1 MHQLSKI
8 AVVGMLTL
16 AMPGCGMQTDSE
28 QSTAATPSTPE
39 VVVEK
44 EPAVEPFDQPS
55 MVPQQPKKS
64 TIASAPSLIEPTNGN
79 QRAKQV
85 PKGRQDPFAG
95 LFVQAI
101 PSVPTTKPPQRIVQP
116 PSPLVTAPQP
126 VAIGSP
132 NPLVNISPSSSQ
144 TSPSQTNPLPPVEP
158 SSTPQPVLPPLAQEP
173 DLARGVAVTGVIQI
187 GSEPQ
192 AIIKVPNETTSRY
205 VRVGQRL
212 SNGQVLVKRIE
223 INENSEPVVILE
235 QYGIEVARAVGE
247 EAANSES
254 ANTPTAATPVP
265 SLDNSPPPP
274 PPDNSAAP
282 SQPAELVAPPPP
294 DDSPTPPQPTEPAA
308 PLLPPDESSAPPQPA
323 ESAAPLLPDE
333 SSALPQPTESSS
345 GG

>member
-28 QSTAATPSTPE
+28 QSTAATPSVPE
-39 VVVEK
+39 LVVKKDPVVK
-44 EPAVEPFDQPS
+44 PFDQPS
-55 MVPQQPKKS
+55 MVPQQPKKI

-85 PKGRQDPFAG
+85 QKGRQDPFAG

-101 PSVPTTKPPQRIVQP
+101 PSVPITKAPQKIVQP
-116 PSPLVTAPQP
+116 PSPPVAPAQQP

-132 NPLVNISPSSSQ
+132 NPLVDIGTPGSQ
-144 TSPSQTNPLPPVEP
+144 TSPSQGNPLPPVEP
-158 SSTPQPVLPPLAQEP
+158 SSILQPVLPPLPQEP

-187 GSEPQ
+187 GNEPQ
-192 AIIKVPNETTSRY
+192 AIIKVPNEATSRY

-235 QYGIEVARAVGE
+235 QYGVEVARAVGE
-247 EAANSES
+247 EAANSEP

-274 PPDNSAAP
+274 PPDNSLAP
-282 SQPAELVAPPPP
+282 PPPEESAAPPPP
-294 DDSPTPPQPTEPAA
+294 DNS
-308 PLLPPDESSAPPQPA
+308 LAPPPP
-323 ESAAPLLPDE
+323 EE
-333 SSALPQPTESSS
+333 SSALPQPAELAAPSLLDESLAPSQPAESSS

>member
-1 MHQLSKI
+1 MRQLSKI
-8 AVVGMLTL
+8 ALVGMLTL
-16 AMPGCGMQTDSE
+16 VMPGCEMQTDSE
-28 QSTAATPSTPE
+28 QTTAATPSAPE
-39 VVVEK
+39 VIVKK
-44 EPAVEPFDQPS
+44 EPAVKPFDQPS

-85 PKGRQDPFAG
+85 QKGRQDPFAG

-101 PSVPTTKPPQRIVQP
+101 PSVPTTKAPQRIVQSP
-116 PSPLVTAPQP
+116 SPPVAPAQQPVAVGSPSPLVS
-126 VAIGSP
+126 IGTP
-132 NPLVNISPSSSQ
+132 SSQ
-144 TSPSQTNPLPPVEP
+144 TNSLPPVEP
-158 SSTPQPVLPPLAQEP
+158 SSIPQPVLPPLLQEP

-192 AIIKVPNETTSRY
+192 AIIKVPNEATSRY

-247 EAANSES
+247 EAANSEPT
-254 ANTPTAATPVP
+254 NTPTAATPVP

-274 PPDNSAAP
+274 PPDNSP
-282 SQPAELVAPPPP
+282 PPPQPAESVAPP
-294 DDSPTPPQPTEPAA
+294 S
-308 PLLPPDESSAPPQPA
+308 PDESVAPLQPA
-323 ESAAPLLPDE
+323 ESAAPPSSDE
-333 SSALPQPTESSS
+333 SVAPLQPAESPLLQPAESPALLQPADSSSS
-345 GG
+345 GGG